1 MIRGR
6 KVLNM
11 ISVKSMNFIYNNLVF
26 QKLLLK
32 FIWSLTGLEIKVE
45 IVSWTIILTEI
56 RSLSV
61 RN

>member
-45 IVSWTIILTEI
+45 IVS
-56 RSLSV
+56 
-61 RN
+61 